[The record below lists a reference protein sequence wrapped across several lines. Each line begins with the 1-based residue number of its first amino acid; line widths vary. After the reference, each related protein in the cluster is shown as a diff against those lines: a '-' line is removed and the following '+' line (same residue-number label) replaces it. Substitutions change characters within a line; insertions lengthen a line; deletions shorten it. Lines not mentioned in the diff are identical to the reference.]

1 VANASA
7 SMLLWSSTV
16 AISSVAIGYLA
27 YLCAK
32 RRAAALFLVG
42 VALALGLVSW
52 ILGHYFSSTSP
63 MPGRIPEWRH
73 ALASFYLLVPF
84 AVVPT
89 ALTLP
94 AVLGA
99 TSMRRIPILAIVGA
113 CAALP
118 ISVFVM
124 WVPACIAVRDCP

>member
-1 VANASA
+1 
-7 SMLLWSSTV
+7 MLLWSSTV
-16 AISSVAIGYLA
+16 AISSALIGYLA
-27 YLCAK
+27 YVCAR
-32 RRAAALFLVG
+32 RRAAALFVFG
-42 VALALGLVSW
+42 AALALALMSW

-73 ALASFYLLVPF
+73 ALASFYLLMPF

-99 TSMRRIPILAIVGA
+99 ASMRRIPILAIVGA

-118 ISVFVM
+118 ISIFVM

>member
-1 VANASA
+1 MAGASA
-7 SMLLWSSTV
+7 NMLLWSGTV
-16 AISSVAIGYLA
+16 AISSAAIGCLA
-27 YLCAK
+27 YACAR
-32 RRAAALFLVG
+32 RRAAAHFLFG
-42 VALALGLVSW
+42 VVLALGLVSW

-99 TSMRRIPILAIVGA
+99 ASMRRIPILAIVGA

-118 ISVFVM
+118 ISMLVM